1 MSHQPNPTMMRLS
14 LIFFLSAGLLGGCRS
29 YGDTDDG
36 SADNEPASAHPEET
50 ALAQGVGEWE
60 LVKEV
65 SGWTPQVIDY
75 DTMKRKTYYRFRAD
89 QTFYKYTTRGDTVR
103 GTYRLR
109 HPHAATTDR
118 PRLIELAY
126 PEDYFFYTSC
136 LSGKEL
142 FTLRGDTLIND
153 TQPCDGPKLFYVKR

>member
-1 MSHQPNPTMMRLS
+1 MIRLS
-14 LIFFLSAGLLGGCRS
+14 LIFLLSAWLLGGCRP
-29 YGDTDDG
+29 YGDTEGD
-36 SADNEPASAHPEET
+36 SADDEPRAVLPDET
-50 ALAQGVGEWE
+50 ALTQGVGEWE

-65 SGWTPQVIDY
+65 SSWAPRVINY

-103 GTYRLR
+103 GTYRMR
-109 HPHAATTDR
+109 QPQATSPDG
-118 PRLIELAY
+118 PRFVELTY

-153 TQPCDGPKLFYVKR
+153 TQPCDGPKLFYVRQ

>member
-1 MSHQPNPTMMRLS
+1 MIRLP
-14 LIFFLSAGLLGGCRS
+14 IVFLLGAWLLGGCQP
-29 YGDTDDG
+29 YGEADDKPQAILPE
-36 SADNEPASAHPEET
+36 AD
-50 ALAQGVGEWE
+50 ALTQGVGEWE
-60 LVKEV
+60 LVREV
-65 SGWTPQVIDY
+65 SGWTPQVINY

-103 GTYRLR
+103 GTYRWR
-109 HPHAATTDR
+109 KPRAASTDAAQ
-118 PRLIELAY
+118 LIELVY

-142 FTLRGDTLIND
+142 FTLRGDTLVNN

>member
-1 MSHQPNPTMMRLS
+1 MIRLP
-14 LIFFLSAGLLGGCRS
+14 LIFFLSAGLLGGCQP
-29 YGDTDDG
+29 YGEADDG
-36 SADNEPASAHPEET
+36 SADDEPQAVRPEET
-50 ALAQGVGEWE
+50 ALVQGASEWE

-65 SGWTPQVIDY
+65 SGWTPQVINY

-109 HPHAATTDR
+109 QPQATGTDG
-118 PRLIELAY
+118 PRFIELTY
-126 PEDYFFYTSC
+126 PEDYFFYASC

>member
-1 MSHQPNPTMMRLS
+1 MRL
-14 LIFFLSAGLLGGCRS
+14 LTTLLFCAWLLGGCQPYREA
-29 YGDTDDG
+29 DDDF
-36 SADNEPASAHPEET
+36 ADDET
-50 ALAQGVGEWE
+50 KVIRPKETLLTQGLGEWE

-65 SGWTPQVIDY
+65 SGWTPQVIRY

-103 GTYRLR
+103 GTFHLRESQAASDRLR
-109 HPHAATTDR
+109 M
-118 PRLIELAY
+118 IELTY

-142 FTLRGDTLIND
+142 FTLQGDTLIND
-153 TQPCDGPKLFYVKR
+153 TQPCDGPKLFYVKQ

>member
-1 MSHQPNPTMMRLS
+1 MIRLP
-14 LIFFLSAGLLGGCRS
+14 IVFLLGAWLLGGCQPD
-29 YGDTDDG
+29 GEADDA
-36 SADNEPASAHPEET
+36 SADDEPRVIPPEEA
-50 ALAQGVGEWE
+50 ALTPGVGEWE

-65 SGWTPQVIDY
+65 SGWTPQVINY

-103 GTYRLR
+103 GTYRWR
-109 HPHAATTDR
+109 QPQATTTDGLR
-118 PRLIELAY
+118 FIELAY

-142 FTLRGDTLIND
+142 FTLRGDTLVND

>member
-1 MSHQPNPTMMRLS
+1 MIRLS
-14 LIFFLSAGLLGGCRS
+14 LIFFLSAELLGGCQS
-29 YGDTDDG
+29 YGDAENAST
-36 SADNEPASAHPEET
+36 DNEPTSAHPEET
-50 ALAQGVGEWE
+50 VLAQEAGEWE

-65 SGWTPQVIDY
+65 SGWTREVINY